1 MTENT
6 IKQKTPFFRFF
17 EIWFQNFW
25 MLVPISFVCSVIS
38 MLLIPHGLSQAGIT
52 NVTRNIARD
61 KHSFGISDFFDTNWM
76 GRTKATV
83 PAINVIEKKDEYKVQ
98 VAAPGMT
105 KDDFRIHLD
114 EAGDLVITMEK
125 CCNCDDKEKECK
137 KGEEC
142 KEKCRRFRLEC
153 KFLRRE
159 FSYAKFEQTL
169 VLPEDVDKAHI
180 KAKVKHGVLH
190 IKLPRKV
197 AEEKPQVQQIITI
210 E

>member
-1 MTENT
+1 MPS
-6 IKQKTPFFRFF
+6 I
-17 EIWFQNFW
+17 
-25 MLVPISFVCSVIS
+25 
-38 MLLIPHGLSQAGIT
+38 
-52 NVTRNIARD
+52 
-61 KHSFGISDFFDTNWM
+61 FGDFFDTNWM
-76 GRTKATV
+76 GRAKATA

-114 EAGDLVITMEK
+114 EAGDLVIVIEK
-125 CCNCDDKEKECK
+125 CCNCDDKDSKECKEKEKECCDEKECK
-137 KGEEC
+137 Y
-142 KEKCRRFRLEC
+142 
-153 KFLRRE
+153 LRRE

-169 VLPEDVDKAHI
+169 VLPDDVDKNHI

-197 AEEKPQVQQIITI
+197 EEEKPQVSQSIPI

>member
-1 MTENT
+1 MPS
-6 IKQKTPFFRFF
+6 I
-17 EIWFQNFW
+17 
-25 MLVPISFVCSVIS
+25 
-38 MLLIPHGLSQAGIT
+38 
-52 NVTRNIARD
+52 
-61 KHSFGISDFFDTNWM
+61 FGDFFDTNWM
-76 GRTKATV
+76 GRAKATA

-114 EAGDLVITMEK
+114 EAGDLVIVIEK
-125 CCNCDDKEKECK
+125 CCNCDDKDSKECKEKEKECCDEKECK
-137 KGEEC
+137 Y
-142 KEKCRRFRLEC
+142 
-153 KFLRRE
+153 LRRE

-169 VLPEDVDKAHI
+169 VLPDDVDKSHI

-197 AEEKPQVQQIITI
+197 EEEKPQMSQSIPI

>member
-1 MTENT
+1 M
-6 IKQKTPFFRFF
+6 KRMYRQD
-17 EIWFQNFW
+17 W
-25 MLVPISFVCSVIS
+25 VPSIF
-38 MLLIPHGLSQAGIT
+38 
-52 NVTRNIARD
+52 
-61 KHSFGISDFFDTNWM
+61 SDFFDTNWM
-76 GRTKATV
+76 GRTKATA

-114 EAGDLVITMEK
+114 EAGDLVISMEK
-125 CCNCDDKEKECK
+125 CSNCDDKECKEPKGECKDKECK
-137 KGEEC
+137 DSEC
-142 KEKCRRFRLEC
+142 CDEKEC

-169 VLPEDVDKAHI
+169 VLPDDVDKAHI

-197 AEEKPQVQQIITI
+197 NEEKPQMQQNITI

>member
-1 MTENT
+1 MKRMYRQE
-6 IKQKTPFFRFF
+6 
-17 EIWFQNFW
+17 W
-25 MLVPISFVCSVIS
+25 VPSIFND
-38 MLLIPHGLSQAGIT
+38 L
-52 NVTRNIARD
+52 
-61 KHSFGISDFFDTNWM
+61 FDVNWM

-125 CCNCDDKEKECK
+125 CCDRDEKEKPA
-137 KGEEC
+137 
-142 KEKCRRFRLEC
+142 KEGGCCDEKEC

-169 VLPEDVDKAHI
+169 VLPEDVDKAAI
-180 KAKVKHGVLH
+180 KAKVKHGILH
-190 IKLPRKV
+190 IKLPRKKV
-197 AEEKPQVQQIITI
+197 EERPQI
-210 E
+210 EQNIAIE

>member
-1 MTENT
+1 MTPMKKMYRQE
-6 IKQKTPFFRFF
+6 
-17 EIWFQNFW
+17 W
-25 MLVPISFVCSVIS
+25 VPSIF
-38 MLLIPHGLSQAGIT
+38 
-52 NVTRNIARD
+52 
-61 KHSFGISDFFDTNWM
+61 SDFFDTNWM
-76 GRTKATV
+76 GRAKATA

-105 KDDFRIHLD
+105 KDDFRIHID

-137 KGEEC
+137 DNKEC
-142 KEKCRRFRLEC
+142 KESECCDEKEC
-153 KFLRRE
+153 KYLRRE

-169 VLPEDVDKAHI
+169 ILPDDVDKSHI

-190 IKLPRKV
+190 IKLPRKI
-197 AEEKPQVQQIITI
+197 AEEKPQVQQTITI

>member
-1 MTENT
+1 M
-6 IKQKTPFFRFF
+6 KRMYRQD
-17 EIWFQNFW
+17 W
-25 MLVPISFVCSVIS
+25 VPSIF
-38 MLLIPHGLSQAGIT
+38 
-52 NVTRNIARD
+52 
-61 KHSFGISDFFDTNWM
+61 SDFFDTNWM
-76 GRTKATV
+76 GRTKATA

-105 KDDFRIHLD
+105 KDDFCIHLD
-114 EAGDLVITMEK
+114 EAGDLVICMEK
-125 CCNCDDKEKECK
+125 CCNCDDKDGKECK
-137 KGEEC
+137 DHKGEC
-142 KEKCRRFRLEC
+142 KEGECKDAECCDEKEC

-169 VLPEDVDKAHI
+169 VLPDDVDKAHI

-197 AEEKPQVQQIITI
+197 NEEKPQMQQTITI

>member
-1 MTENT
+1 MTPMKRMYRQE
-6 IKQKTPFFRFF
+6 
-17 EIWFQNFW
+17 W
-25 MLVPISFVCSVIS
+25 VPSIFND
-38 MLLIPHGLSQAGIT
+38 L
-52 NVTRNIARD
+52 
-61 KHSFGISDFFDTNWM
+61 FDVNWM

-125 CCNCDDKEKECK
+125 CCDRDEKEKPSKEGECCEKSGKEGECCDDK
-137 KGEEC
+137 
-142 KEKCRRFRLEC
+142 EC

-169 VLPEDVDKAHI
+169 VLPEDVDKAAI
-180 KAKVKHGVLH
+180 KAKVKHGILH
-190 IKLPRKV
+190 IKLPRKKV
-197 AEEKPQVQQIITI
+197 EERPQI
-210 E
+210 EQNIAIE

>member
-1 MTENT
+1 MTPMKRMYRQE
-6 IKQKTPFFRFF
+6 
-17 EIWFQNFW
+17 W
-25 MLVPISFVCSVIS
+25 VPSIF
-38 MLLIPHGLSQAGIT
+38 
-52 NVTRNIARD
+52 
-61 KHSFGISDFFDTNWM
+61 SDFFDTNWM
-76 GRTKATV
+76 GRTKATA

-137 KGEEC
+137 DNKEC
-142 KEKCRRFRLEC
+142 KESECCDEKEC
-153 KFLRRE
+153 KYLRRE

-169 VLPEDVDKAHI
+169 ILPDDVDKSHI

-190 IKLPRKV
+190 IDIPKKAHGSEQKV
-197 AEEKPQVQQIITI
+197 NRMIAIK
-210 E
+210 

>member
-1 MTENT
+1 MKRMYRQE
-6 IKQKTPFFRFF
+6 
-17 EIWFQNFW
+17 W
-25 MLVPISFVCSVIS
+25 VPSIF
-38 MLLIPHGLSQAGIT
+38 
-52 NVTRNIARD
+52 N
-61 KHSFGISDFFDTNWM
+61 DFFDTNWM
-76 GRTKATV
+76 GRAKATA

-105 KDDFRIHLD
+105 KDDFHIHLD

-125 CCNCDDKEKECK
+125 CCNCDEKEKAEKEAECCDEKECK
-137 KGEEC
+137 Y
-142 KEKCRRFRLEC
+142 
-153 KFLRRE
+153 LRRE

-169 VLPEDVDKAHI
+169 VLPDDVDKSHI

-197 AEEKPQVQQIITI
+197 EEEKPQVSQSIPI

>member
-1 MTENT
+1 MKRMYRQE
-6 IKQKTPFFRFF
+6 
-17 EIWFQNFW
+17 W
-25 MLVPISFVCSVIS
+25 VPSIF
-38 MLLIPHGLSQAGIT
+38 
-52 NVTRNIARD
+52 
-61 KHSFGISDFFDTNWM
+61 SDFFDTNWM
-76 GRTKATV
+76 GRTKATA

-125 CCNCDDKEKECK
+125 SCNCDDKEKECK
-137 KGEEC
+137 DNKECQESECCDEKEC
-142 KEKCRRFRLEC
+142 KY
-153 KFLRRE
+153 LRRE

-169 VLPEDVDKAHI
+169 VLPDDVDKSHI

-197 AEEKPQVQQIITI
+197 AEEKPQMQQTI
-210 E
+210 AIE

>member
-1 MTENT
+1 MTPMKRMYRQE
-6 IKQKTPFFRFF
+6 
-17 EIWFQNFW
+17 W
-25 MLVPISFVCSVIS
+25 VPSIF
-38 MLLIPHGLSQAGIT
+38 
-52 NVTRNIARD
+52 
-61 KHSFGISDFFDTNWM
+61 SDFFDTNWM
-76 GRTKATV
+76 GRTKATA

-137 KGEEC
+137 DNKEC
-142 KEKCRRFRLEC
+142 KESECCDEKEC
-153 KFLRRE
+153 KYLRRE

-169 VLPEDVDKAHI
+169 ILPDDVDKSHI

-190 IKLPRKV
+190 IKLPRKI
-197 AEEKPQVQQIITI
+197 AKEKPQVQQTITI

>member
-1 MTENT
+1 MPS
-6 IKQKTPFFRFF
+6 IF
-17 EIWFQNFW
+17 
-25 MLVPISFVCSVIS
+25 
-38 MLLIPHGLSQAGIT
+38 
-52 NVTRNIARD
+52 
-61 KHSFGISDFFDTNWM
+61 SDFFDTNWM
-76 GRTKATV
+76 GRTKATA

-114 EAGDLVITMEK
+114 EAGDLVIVIEK
-125 CCNCDDKEKECK
+125 CCNCDDKDDKECKEKEKECRDEKECK
-137 KGEEC
+137 Y
-142 KEKCRRFRLEC
+142 
-153 KFLRRE
+153 LRRE

-169 VLPEDVDKAHI
+169 VLPDDVDKSHI

-197 AEEKPQVQQIITI
+197 EEEKPQVSQSIPI

>member
-1 MTENT
+1 MTPMKRMYRQE
-6 IKQKTPFFRFF
+6 
-17 EIWFQNFW
+17 W
-25 MLVPISFVCSVIS
+25 VPSIF
-38 MLLIPHGLSQAGIT
+38 T
-52 NVTRNIARD
+52 
-61 KHSFGISDFFDTNWM
+61 DFFDTNWM

-125 CCNCDDKEKECK
+125 CCNCDNKEKECK
-137 KGEEC
+137 EGKEC
-142 KEKCRRFRLEC
+142 QESECCDEKES

-169 VLPEDVDKAHI
+169 VLPDDVDKAHI

-197 AEEKPQVQQIITI
+197 AEEKPQVQQTITI